1 MASLRSVAVSRPLP
15 RARWHDLNPV
25 SLSPLESAQLTE
37 QDDDITDDLRE
48 ILKGLGQSKKAIS
61 SKFFYDER
69 GSRLFDQ
76 ICELPEYYLTR
87 TEVGIL
93 HEYAFEMANRIGPQA
108 SLIEFGSGSSLKI
121 RILLENLDQLAAYVP
136 VDISRDY
143 LVMAADD
150 IARDFPEVEVLPVAA
165 DFTHPFDLPDPVVT
179 PVRNVVYFPGSTIG
193 NFSHTAA
200 HDLLR
205 VMHHEAGNNGALL
218 IGIDLQKDKEIIEAA
233 YNDSAGVTAEFNLN
247 VLRRINREFGADF
260 ELDNFRHRAIYAEA
274 SGRIE
279 MYLVSSCDQIVTI
292 AGHDFSI
299 SAGESILTEHSHKYT
314 TAGFV
319 AMAARAGFSL
329 EKHWRDSGEMFSVL
343 YFLRD

>member
-1 MASLRSVAVSRPLP
+1 MPRSQLRST
-15 RARWHDLNPV
+15 
-25 SLSPLESAQLTE
+25 QLTK

-48 ILKGLGQSKKAIS
+48 ILTGLGESQKAIS

-76 ICELPEYYLTR
+76 ICDLPEYYLTR
-87 TEVGIL
+87 TELGIL
-93 HEYAFEMANRIGPQA
+93 REHVVDMADKIGPQA

-165 DFTHPFDLPDPVVT
+165 DFTYPFDLPDPVVT

-247 VLRRINREFGADF
+247 ILRRINREFGANF
-260 ELDNFRHRAIYAEA
+260 ELDNFRHRAIYREA
-274 SGRIE
+274 PGRIE
-279 MYLVSSCDQIVTI
+279 MYLISSCNQIVTI
-292 AGHDFSI
+292 AGHDFAI

-314 TAGFV
+314 TGGFV
-319 AMAARAGFSL
+319 AMAARAGFRL
-329 EKHWRDSGEMFSVL
+329 EKLWSDSGKMFAVL

>member
-1 MASLRSVAVSRPLP
+1 MSRSQLRST
-15 RARWHDLNPV
+15 
-25 SLSPLESAQLTE
+25 QLTE

-48 ILKGLGQSKKAIS
+48 ILTGLGESQKAIS

-76 ICELPEYYLTR
+76 ICDLPEYYLTR
-87 TEVGIL
+87 TELGIL
-93 HEYAFEMANRIGPQA
+93 REHVVDMVDAIGPQA

-150 IARDFPEVEVLPVAA
+150 IARDFPEIEVLPVAA
-165 DFTHPFDLPDPVVT
+165 DFTYPFGLPDPVVT

-205 VMHHEAGNNGALL
+205 VMHHEAGNYGALL

-233 YNDSAGVTAEFNLN
+233 YNDCAGVTAEFNLN
-247 VLRRINREFGADF
+247 ILRRINREFGADF
-260 ELDNFRHRAIYAEA
+260 ELDDFRHRAIYNEA

-279 MYLVSSCDQIVTI
+279 MYLISSCDQIVTI
-292 AGHDFSI
+292 AGHNFAI

-314 TAGFV
+314 TGGFV
-319 AMAARAGFSL
+319 AMAARAGFRL
-329 EKHWRDSGEMFSVL
+329 EKHWSDSGKMFAVL

>member
-1 MASLRSVAVSRPLP
+1 M
-15 RARWHDLNPV
+15 
-25 SLSPLESAQLTE
+25 SLSPLGSAQLTE

-48 ILKGLGQSKKAIS
+48 ILKGLGQSQKAIS

-93 HEYAFEMANRIGPQA
+93 HEYAVEMANRIGPQA

-205 VMHHEAGNNGALL
+205 VMHHEAGKNGALL

-319 AMAARAGFSL
+319 AIAARAGFSL